1 MNKKRI
7 IQIGIIIFVIVFVA
21 ICIVI
26 VQFSKHDLEEAKK
39 DLQKTQEK
47 YGWVE
52 KESVDVLVA
61 KFNTQVMDN
70 DSSSLN
76 PASTD
81 YLVEENNQ
89 YWYGL
94 IEGIY
99 LVVIPEKYTGD
110 KTADIVDKMLIYVQ
124 TSTKYE
130 NDVQKYVKYLIKANN
145 EEITNSDIETLL
157 KGAKDNAS
165 AGKTSN
171 NGKGISVGFLQA
183 DNHYEYQVIRL
194 FK

>member
-1 MNKKRI
+1 MDKKKI

-21 ICIVI
+21 ICIAI
-26 VQFSKHDLEEAKK
+26 VQFSKKDLEEAKK
-39 DLQKTQEK
+39 GLEETQEK

-52 KESVDVLVA
+52 KETVDVLVA

-130 NDVQKYVKYLIKANN
+130 NDVQKYAKYLIKANN
-145 EEITNSDIETLL
+145 EEITNSEIETLL
-157 KGAKDNAS
+157 KEAKDNAS
-165 AGKTSN
+165 EGKTSN

>member
-110 KTADIVDKMLIYVQ
+110 RTADIVDKMLIYVQ

-145 EEITNSDIETLL
+145 EEITNSEIETLL
-157 KGAKDNAS
+157 KEAKDNAS

-183 DNHYEYQVIRL
+183 DNYYEYQVIRL